1 MICTTYFLT
10 FFSELIPPTGII
22 NMTIQEFQQEIVQY
36 GASLSVFNPMNI
48 DSGFLTMQRTTPLD
62 NDKLIALSSE
72 TEQILI
78 KFSDAF
84 SSVTLEGYDSA
95 KIFQYVFDKVVEVT
109 YKVIFDMDL
118 DTQFIPKEVYEYHEP
133 DLPEYVQVKLT
144 NVVGQILRIHSKTI
158 DYIDKNGGRPNNQK
172 DWLLPILLLAS
183 FIAMQFAQEI
193 DYNDQSEL
201 DRLIKQ

>member
-1 MICTTYFLT
+1 
-10 FFSELIPPTGII
+10 
-22 NMTIQEFQQEIVQY
+22 MTIQEFQQEIVQY

-72 TEQILI
+72 TEKILI
-78 KFSDAF
+78 QFSDAF
-84 SSVTLEGYDSA
+84 SSVTLKGYESA

-133 DLPEYVQVKLT
+133 DLPEYVQLKLT
-144 NVVGQILRIHSKTI
+144 NVVGQILRIHSKAI

-201 DRLIKQ
+201 DRLIKE